1 MRWPACPHLR
11 AHFVTAHYISS
22 TRPSY
27 TKSKWDCDRFF
38 VLHSV
43 GMVLEPRRR
52 GVRVICSPW
61 CRDGLRAPPMRHAGF
76 YIDAPRCPS
85 APLSALP
92 ASFFDAPR
100 HPSVP
105 FSALPAARAKAFRKV
120 GNFPKR
126 CGIPRW
132 ISIID
137 YPSMLFCK
145 GCCKPPFD
153 CYSAVKRLLERLPR
167 LTQRLPRLTSL
178 AAFTNDEGK
187 TSWPIQLLMLTSALP
202 AAFALTLAPR
212 AFSSSATRTLRSRT
226 RTPALPAALARRLAP
241 PAPSPRS
248 SRTSF
253 KGTSGRR
260 VAAPGAQAGCLGRC
274 PAIICAT
281 GSLRAWRR

>member
-1 MRWPACPHLR
+1 M
-11 AHFVTAHYISS
+11 
-22 TRPSY
+22 
-27 TKSKWDCDRFF
+27 
-38 VLHSV
+38 
-43 GMVLEPRRR
+43 
-52 GVRVICSPW
+52 
-61 CRDGLRAPPMRHAGF
+61 
-76 YIDAPRCPS
+76 
-85 APLSALP
+85 
-92 ASFFDAPR
+92 
-100 HPSVP
+100 P

-120 GNFPKR
+120 GNIPKR
-126 CGIPRW
+126 CGISRW
-132 ISIID
+132 ISVID

-226 RTPALPAALARRLAP
+226 RTPALPAVLARRLAP

-253 KGTSGRR
+253 SGTSGRR
-260 VAAPGAQAGCLGRC
+260 VAAPGAQVGYLGRC
-274 PAIICAT
+274 PASICAT
-281 GSLRAWRR
+281 GSLRAWRRWGGPTGPPLFWLACNGLAGVYRTDCFPARGRRRMSATPFRGFESPSAFLSTRMECASEMPESRGHEICDLSYLRGA

>member
-1 MRWPACPHLR
+1 
-11 AHFVTAHYISS
+11 
-22 TRPSY
+22 
-27 TKSKWDCDRFF
+27 
-38 VLHSV
+38 
-43 GMVLEPRRR
+43 
-52 GVRVICSPW
+52 
-61 CRDGLRAPPMRHAGF
+61 
-76 YIDAPRCPS
+76 
-85 APLSALP
+85 
-92 ASFFDAPR
+92 
-100 HPSVP
+100 
-105 FSALPAARAKAFRKV
+105 
-120 GNFPKR
+120 
-126 CGIPRW
+126 
-132 ISIID
+132 
-137 YPSMLFCK
+137 MLFCK

-153 CYSAVKRLLERLPR
+153 CYSAVKGLLERLPR

-260 VAAPGAQAGCLGRC
+260 VAAPGAQAGYLERC

-281 GSLRAWRR
+281 GSLRAWRRWGGPTARLFFGWPATGWLGFIGQIVFPLEAVGACRQPLFGALNPPPLFYALGWNVRPRCRRVEGTKSVICPTCGGRDGGGAAGGGGRRRPRGASRTASRDGTAGRAIV

>member
-1 MRWPACPHLR
+1 MPLDVPP
-11 AHFVTAHYISS
+11 
-22 TRPSY
+22 RPSRHSR
-27 TKSKWDCDRFF
+27 KFF
-38 VLHSV
+38 S
-43 GMVLEPRRR
+43 MP
-52 GVRVICSPW
+52 
-61 CRDGLRAPPMRHAGF
+61 
-76 YIDAPRCPS
+76 
-85 APLSALP
+85 
-92 ASFFDAPR
+92 PR

-260 VAAPGAQAGCLGRC
+260 VAAPGAQAGYLERC

-281 GSLRAWRR
+281 GSLRAWRRWGGPTGPPLFCWPATGWLGFIGQIVFPLEAVGACRQPLFGALNPPPLF